1 LWSEKQAPALCPLLD
16 VGTGG
21 WERRRQFS
29 SQEERFM
36 AKGKGQRIRASR
48 PGGRPDMRQQIRLL
62 QEQMLQTQEAL
73 GEQTVTAT
81 AGGGVVEVVMTGHQQ
96 VQSIS
101 IDPEVVNP
109 EDVEML
115 QDLIMAAVNE
125 AIEQSQALA
134 AQQMGTLTGGLDL
147 GNLGGLLG

>member
-1 LWSEKQAPALCPLLD
+1 
-16 VGTGG
+16 
-21 WERRRQFS
+21 
-29 SQEERFM
+29 M

-81 AGGGVVEVVMTGHQQ
+81 AGGGVVEVIMTGHQR

-115 QDLIMAAVNE
+115 QDLITAAVNE

-147 GNLGGLLG
+147 GGLGGLLG